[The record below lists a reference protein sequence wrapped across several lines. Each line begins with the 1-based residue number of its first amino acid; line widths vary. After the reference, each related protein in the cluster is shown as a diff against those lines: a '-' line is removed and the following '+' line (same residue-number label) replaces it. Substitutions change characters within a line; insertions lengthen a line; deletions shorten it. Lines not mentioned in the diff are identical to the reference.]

1 MAATLKVPAQFIA
14 IDKFSQVLGKMG
26 KGVRH
31 FSKVGIAGVR
41 RFDNRVSKVFNKMGR
56 LTRLALGVGIGTIFL
71 NATGDIK
78 TFETNLVGVGKTT
91 GLAGKG
97 LHQLGQDTIDASNSM
112 RGIKTNKLLEL
123 GGVAGQLGI
132 TGSKNIL
139 TFSTTLAKLEKAS
152 DIQGAEGAASIAR
165 LLNITG
171 EGPSVV
177 DRFSASLVGL
187 GNTSAATESEIL
199 SVANE
204 VARSTAAYRLNS
216 KEILGMSAALA
227 NMGVSPEAAGS
238 AIGKTFIGIEKATI
252 KGGSKLRAYA
262 KVMGTTSNE
271 VKSLFASDKQAAFNK
286 LLEGLNKIS
295 KEGGSVTKA
304 MDNLG
309 ISDTRVLKGI
319 IPLATNY
326 DTLISKLSLANDE
339 YTKNT
344 ALNNEFSTAS
354 KTVQTALDDIAK
366 RFTNVLLKSA
376 TAGSGL
382 GNVQNILFFVA
393 DNMES
398 VVVVGASLLGMF
410 GTMKAIVWGSQIA
423 MVAYNIALGVNGALQ
438 GAASIAIG
446 KSAIAMGAY
455 KVALAI
461 STAATW
467 LATGATTAFGVA
479 LNLGL
484 WPILAII
491 AAIAAVVAIFYY
503 WDDITAWFGKQ
514 WKKFTS
520 WIGDAW
526 NSVVKWFKEF
536 DFIGFFKGIGQS
548 ILKFLLTPMRMMLK
562 LASGIPGKIGNMAK
576 GALDKINQLTGDGEI
591 AVKDAR
597 EPLDAPELN
606 NARVTQESIQKSQV
620 NLHVKDPGRNIE
632 SIEASGNNPPPI
644 KTTHTQGAS

>member
-1 MAATLKVPAQFIA
+1 MAAGLKIPTQFTA
-14 IDKFSQVLGKMG
+14 IDKFSHVLSKMG
-26 KGVRH
+26 KGIRH
-31 FSKVGIAGVR
+31 FSKVGIAGVQ
-41 RFDNRVSKVFNKMGR
+41 RFDKKVSNVFNKMGR

-97 LHQLGQDTIDASNSM
+97 LHQLGQDTIEASNSM
-112 RGIKTNKLLEL
+112 RGIQTNKLLEL

-139 TFSTTLAKLEKAS
+139 KFSTNLAKLEKAS

-262 KVMGTTSNE
+262 KVMGVTSNE
-271 VKSLFASDKQAAFNK
+271 VKSLFGSDKQAAFNK

-295 KEGGSVTKA
+295 KSGGSVTKA

-326 DTLISKLSLANDE
+326 DTLISKLRLANDE
-339 YTKNT
+339 YNKNT
-344 ALNNEFSTAS
+344 ALNNEFTTAS

-366 RFTNVLLKSA
+366 RFTNVLLKTA

-382 GNVQNILFFVA
+382 SNVQNILFFVA
-393 DNMES
+393 DNMET
-398 VVVVGASLLGMF
+398 VVVVGATLMGMF
-410 GTMKAIVWGSQIA
+410 GLMKTIVMGSQIA
-423 MVAYNIALGVNGALQ
+423 MAAYNIVLGVHGAIQ

-446 KSAIAMGAY
+446 KSAIALGAY
-455 KVALAI
+455 KVAMGI
-461 STAATW
+461 STAVTW
-467 LATGATTAFGVA
+467 LATAATTAFGVA

-526 NSVVKWFKEF
+526 NSVVEWFKEF

-597 EPLDAPELN
+597 EPLDSPELN
-606 NARVTQESIQKSQV
+606 NARVTQESIETSKV
-620 NLHVKDPGRNIE
+620 DLNVIDRGNNVD
-632 SIEASGNNPPPI
+632 SIEPSGPLAPGLKI
-644 KTTHTQGAS
+644 THTQGAF